1 MSKSFAVFTSDKSG
15 GSSGGLTAH
24 IERKK
29 LDQATGQFVPFTPD
43 SVIHPERTKLNREF
57 ILKPGDSR
65 TAAIARRIKEA
76 NVSGK
81 IRDNAVHSLQFVA
94 TSDHEKMAELERTGK
109 LDEWVQD
116 VIDFCK
122 EQFGAENVVS
132 VVLHMDEKTPHL
144 HITVVPIV
152 SGPTKERKTKP
163 KLDED
168 GKVIPKRR
176 YKRKEGNRLCAK
188 EVNCRAN
195 MFKWQDEF
203 AAKMAKYGMVRGI
216 PGSGQKHTDPSV
228 WNAALGIL
236 GMDERSKKFRAKV
249 DEIQQEHK
257 DAIARLQ
264 DNHSKELNDQE
275 NRHAAEVKALTDTIA
290 KQKKHID
297 GEPNRQAAAVN
308 SVKQDLKEVNDKL
321 ANANG
326 TITALKNRI
335 GQQNKQLSQAQTD
348 VRTATK
354 RADDA
359 EKEVKQLQ
367 DAVAVGRGYLSALA
381 RVLYRLSE
389 VIQEAVSALIAR
401 AGNMDKAYRYS
412 FTPGQAM
419 AVNAGLNEIPT
430 DRQTAAD
437 LLWEL
442 SEPEM
447 KRLKFLDGWKKD
459 ARNNLNELAK
469 DESLVN
475 LDAARQLHK

>member
-29 LDQATGQFVPFTPD
+29 LDQKTGEFVPFTPD

-144 HITVVPIV
+144 HITIVPIV

-163 KLDED
+163 KLDEN
-168 GKVIPKRR
+168 GNVIPKRR

-236 GMDERSKKFRAKV
+236 GMDDRSKKFRAKV

-264 DNHSKELNDQE
+264 DNHSKDLKDQE
-275 NRHAAEVKALTDTIA
+275 SRHA
-290 KQKKHID
+290 
-297 GEPNRQAAAVN
+297 
-308 SVKQDLKEVNDKL
+308 DLKEVNDKL

-401 AGNMDKAYRYS
+401 VGNMDRAYRNS
-412 FTPGQAM
+412 FTPGQAN

-442 SEPEM
+442 AEPGM
-447 KRLKFLDGWKKD
+447 RGKD
-459 ARNNLNELAK
+459 AAWVKDAHRSLNELAG
-469 DESLVN
+469 DERLAN
-475 LDAARQLHK
+475 LDAAQQLHR

>member
-1 MSKSFAVFTSDKSG
+1 MTPHCARQTWQFKQLQIMSKSFAVFTSDKSG
-15 GSSGGLTAH
+15 GSSGGLSAH

-29 LDQATGQFVPFTPD
+29 LDQTTGQFVPFYPD

-65 TAAIARRIKEA
+65 SAAIARRIKDA

-132 VVLHMDEKTPHL
+132 AVLHMDEKTPHL

-152 SGPTKERKTKP
+152 SGSTKERKTKP
-163 KLDED
+163 KLDEN
-168 GKVIPKRR
+168 GNVIPKRR

-195 MFKWQDEF
+195 MIKWQDEF

-216 PGSGQKHTDPSV
+216 PGSGQRHTNPSV
-228 WNAALGIL
+228 WNEALGIL
-236 GMDERSKKFRAKV
+236 GMDARSKKFRAKV

-257 DAIARLQ
+257 DTIARLQ
-264 DNHSKELNDQE
+264 DAHSKELKYQE
-275 NRHAAEVKALTDTIA
+275 SRHAAE
-290 KQKKHID
+290 
-297 GEPNRQAAAVN
+297 VN

-401 AGNMDKAYRYS
+401 VSNMDRAYRYS
-412 FTPGQAM
+412 FTPGQAN

-430 DRQTAAD
+430 DRKTAAD

-442 SEPEM
+442 AKPGMRGQEPAWIE
-447 KRLKFLDGWKKD
+447 D
-459 ARNNLNELAK
+459 AHRSLNELAADK
-469 DESLVN
+469 HLVN
-475 LDAARQLHK
+475 IDASQQIHM

>member
-29 LDQATGQFVPFTPD
+29 LDQKTGEFVPFTPD

-109 LDEWVQD
+109 IDEWVQD

-122 EQFGAENVVS
+122 EQFGADNVVS

-163 KLDED
+163 KLDEN
-168 GKVIPKRR
+168 GNVIPKRR

-216 PGSGQKHTDPSV
+216 PGSGQKHTAPSV

-236 GMDERSKKFRAKV
+236 GMDDRSKKFRAKV

-264 DNHSKELNDQE
+264 DNHTKELKDQE
-275 NRHAAEVKALTDTIA
+275 SRHAAEVKGLTDTIA
-290 KQKKHID
+290 KQQRHID
-297 GEPNRQAAAVN
+297 AEPKRQAAAVN
-308 SVKQDLKEVNDKL
+308 SVKQDLKDVSDKL

-335 GQQNKQLSQAQTD
+335 DTKNKLSQMQHD
-348 VRTATK
+348 INSATK

-359 EKEVKQLQ
+359 EKEVEKLQ

-381 RVLYRLSE
+381 RVLYKLSE
-389 VIQEAVSALIAR
+389 VIQKAVSALIAR
-401 AGNMDKAYRYS
+401 VSNMDRAYRNS

-442 SEPEM
+442 AKPGM
-447 KRLKFLDGWKKD
+447 RGKD
-459 ARNNLNELAK
+459 AAWVKDAHRSLNELAG
-469 DESLVN
+469 DERLAN
-475 LDAARQLHK
+475 LDAAQQLHR

>member
-29 LDQATGQFVPFTPD
+29 LDQKTGEFVPFTPD

-65 TAAIARRIKEA
+65 SAAIARRIKEA

-81 IRDNAVHSLQFVA
+81 IRANAVHSLQFVA

-132 VVLHMDEKTPHL
+132 AVLHMDETTPHL

-152 SGPTKERKTKP
+152 SGPTRRKSKP
-163 KLDED
+163 KLDEN
-168 GKVIPKRR
+168 GKVIPTRR
-176 YKRKEGNRLCAK
+176 YKRKDGNRLCAK
-188 EVNCRAN
+188 EVNSRAN
-195 MFKWQDEF
+195 MIKWQDEF

-228 WNAALGIL
+228 WNAALGII
-236 GMDERSKKFRAKV
+236 GMDNRSKKFRAKV
-249 DEIQQEHK
+249 NEMQRDHK
-257 DAIARLQ
+257 DEIARLQ
-264 DNHSKELNDQE
+264 DEHSKELKDQE
-275 NRHAAEVKALTDTIA
+275 SRHAAEVKGLTDTIA
-290 KQKKHID
+290 KQQRHID
-297 GEPNRQAAAVN
+297 AEPKRQAAAVN

-326 TITALKNRI
+326 TITALKDRI

-389 VIQEAVSALIAR
+389 VIQKAVSALIAR
-401 AGNMDKAYRYS
+401 VGNMDRAYRNS
-412 FTPGQAM
+412 FTPGQAN
-419 AVNAGLNEIPT
+419 AVNEGLNEIPT
-430 DRQTAAD
+430 DRKTAAD

-442 SEPEM
+442 AKPGMRGQEPAWIE
-447 KRLKFLDGWKKD
+447 D
-459 ARNNLNELAK
+459 AHRSLNELAA
-469 DESLVN
+469 DEHLVN
-475 LDAARQLHK
+475 IDASQQIHM